1 MGTQQREKK
10 EKLIF
15 DVAMKLFMSKGYH
28 ATTMDDVAKGAK
40 ISKGLTYFY
49 YKNKED
55 LYMAVTKKAFDELK
69 GVFREVIKGK
79 GKTGMEMITD
89 LASSYIEFAQNNKMF
104 NDAILNFM
112 GIMNLYNQEETR
124 TKINPLI
131 LESIHFQKLLE
142 VQYDCGKLG
151 IQMISQGIK
160 DGSVRPELQPEITF
174 YTIWTML
181 IGFERLNGP
190 VGYEGKEIKINSDNW
205 KPGFIKLIQDMLK
218 GTIQAQRP
226 QVVQASLF

>member
-1 MGTQQREKK
+1 MGAQQREKK

-89 LASSYIEFAQNNKMF
+89 LASSYIDFAQNNRMY

-124 TKINPLI
+124 TKINPMI
-131 LESIHFQKLLE
+131 LESVHFQKLLE
-142 VQYDCGKLG
+142 IQHDCGKLG

-190 VGYEGKEIKINSDNW
+190 VGYEGKDIKINSDNW
-205 KPGFIKLIQDMLK
+205 KPGFVKLIQDMLK